1 MRLHWHADGLQLYEG
16 DARQLDALAGGSVGL
31 VVTSPPYWNA
41 RAEYASWPTYAA
53 YLADMAAA
61 WAEVFRVL
69 CDGGRACVNV
79 PDGYGRPGS
88 GGYLTIGDDT
98 ARALVAA
105 GFTLRGKVIWNK
117 RPAGLGFAWGSWQ
130 SPTNPSLRDCH
141 EVIVIAH
148 KGSARRR
155 GPAYQVDRATFLTAT
170 ASVWDVRPA
179 PKRWHPAA
187 FPAEIPR
194 RLIELYSWP
203 GDTVLDPFV
212 GSGTTVFEAAR
223 LGRVGLGVDAC
234 ANYLDRAAEDYAT
247 YRQRNE
253 RLSHAVGRA
262 AKG

>member
-1 MRLHWHADGLQLYEG
+1 MMRLHWAAEGVRLYEG
-16 DARQLDALAGGSVGL
+16 NARSLDALALGSVAL

-53 YLADMAAA
+53 YLDDMAAV
-61 WAEVFRVL
+61 WAECYRVL
-69 CDGGRACVNV
+69 CDGGRIAVNV

-88 GGYLTIGDDT
+88 SGGYLPIGDDT
-98 ARALVAA
+98 ARGLVAA

-117 RPAGLGFAWGSWQ
+117 RPAGLGTAWGSWC
-130 SPTNPSLRDCH
+130 SPVNPSLRDCH

-155 GPAYQVDRATFLTAT
+155 GPAYQVERETFLCAT

-179 PKRWHPAA
+179 AKRWHPAP
-187 FPAEIPR
+187 FPRELPR

-212 GSGTTVFEAAR
+212 GSGTTAFEAVR

-234 ANYLDRAAEDYAT
+234 AAYLDQAAADWAT
-247 YRQRNE
+247 CSTSTA
-253 RLSHAVGRA
+253 RLFP
-262 AKG
+262 

>member
-1 MRLHWHADGLQLYEG
+1 MRLHWQAERVQLYEG
-16 DARQLDALAGGSVGL
+16 DARSLDDLASGSVHL
-31 VVTSPPYWNA
+31 AVTSPPYWNA

-53 YLADMAAA
+53 YLEDMAAV

-79 PDGYGRPGS
+79 PDGYGRPAT
-88 GGYLTIGDDT
+88 GGYLPVGDDT

-105 GFTLRGKVIWNK
+105 GFTLRGKIIWDK
-117 RPAGLGFAWGSWQ
+117 RPSGLGTSWGSWL
-130 SPTNPSLRDCH
+130 SPSNPSLRDCH

-148 KGSARRR
+148 KGSPRRR
-155 GPAYQVDRATFLTAT
+155 GPVYQVDRDTFLSAT

-179 PKRWHPAA
+179 PKRWHPAP
-187 FPAEIPR
+187 FPPEIPA

-212 GSGTTVFEAAR
+212 GSGTTAFEAAR

-234 ANYLDRAAEDYAT
+234 AAYLDQAARDYAT
-247 YRQRNE
+247 YRERNA
-253 RLSHAVGRA
+253 RLFP
-262 AKG
+262 